1 MRSTNVTKVRLV
13 NAAFRLLERGTDLAE
28 AAERLSREFA
38 LSRRQAYRYL
48 EQASRLSEPLPAIE
62 PTIAMTIKVPV
73 STARALRRLAR
84 QRGRTIGEIV
94 TDAITGLVDS
104 RPRHG

>member
-13 NAAFRLLERGTDLAE
+13 NAAYRLLERETDLAE

-48 EQASRLSEPLPAIE
+48 AQAARLSEPLPAVE
-62 PTIAMTIKVPV
+62 PTIAITIKVPV

-84 QRGRTIGEIV
+84 QRRRTIGQIV
-94 TDAITGLVDS
+94 TAAVTDLLDS
-104 RPRHG
+104 RQRHG